1 MCAKH
6 SVSMHGNRLS
16 WLQRRAMVT
25 RVTNSHLTNGG
36 IVSSSLFLL
45 FFFPF
50 PHLLMSPYPSV
61 ATAQLPPTPQ
71 ATPRNSSSC
80 SGLSMANALSFS
92 ANSNLMNYSL
102 PTSDRKVC
110 TKTACIMCVCVWAVV
125 GHCPSNDKV
134 YFKRRR
140 RQLIRSL
147 LLEKRLGERFNEGI
161 QTPKRDNWMHKLNDS
176 RFKMSSCNAPID
188 YLKWIPTI

>member
-1 MCAKH
+1 MWTTH
-6 SVSMHGNRLS
+6 SVSNAWTPIKLAAASRHGNS
-16 WLQRRAMVT
+16 C
-25 RVTNSHLTNGG
+25 NYSHLTNGG

-102 PTSDRKVC
+102 PKSDRKVC
-110 TKTACIMCVCVWAVV
+110 VYKSSIYIMCVCV
-125 GHCPSNDKV
+125 GN
-134 YFKRRR
+134 
-140 RQLIRSL
+140 
-147 LLEKRLGERFNEGI
+147 
-161 QTPKRDNWMHKLNDS
+161 
-176 RFKMSSCNAPID
+176 SSGALSI
-188 YLKWIPTI
+188 

>member
-1 MCAKH
+1 MLWFINGKCAVIQCQLQSHELLSTNKR
-6 SVSMHGNRLS
+6 SKGVYKNSMYY
-16 WLQRRAMVT
+16 V
-25 RVTNSHLTNGG
+25 
-36 IVSSSLFLL
+36 
-45 FFFPF
+45 
-50 PHLLMSPYPSV
+50 
-61 ATAQLPPTPQ
+61 
-71 ATPRNSSSC
+71 
-80 SGLSMANALSFS
+80 
-92 ANSNLMNYSL
+92 
-102 PTSDRKVC
+102 
-110 TKTACIMCVCVWAVV
+110 CVCVWAVV

-188 YLKWIPTI
+188 YLKWIPTIWSNKRLNHWKKTSVNLRLPMYSYNEQHVYYSRIWKKSQCALKSWSKSKSLRWNQLALNTSFLYKWSIFYIAR